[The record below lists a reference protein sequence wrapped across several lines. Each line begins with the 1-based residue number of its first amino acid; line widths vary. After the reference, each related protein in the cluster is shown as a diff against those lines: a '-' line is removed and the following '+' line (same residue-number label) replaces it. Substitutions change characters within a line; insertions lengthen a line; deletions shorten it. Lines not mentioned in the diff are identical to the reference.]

1 MTHTILGRFG
11 AAHGVRGW
19 LYLNSFTDPIDNI
32 FNYPKWLV
40 QHCDQWQ
47 TLHVEQKKIHN
58 EKCLVKIQE
67 INDRELARQ
76 YTHNN
81 IAIPRTSL
89 APLADGDYYWQDLIG
104 TKVITQEG
112 ISLGTIQSLM
122 ATGSNDVLV
131 IIGTRKH
138 LVPYI
143 DDILIKIDITKKEMI
158 VDWDPDF

>member
-1 MTHTILGRFG
+1 
-11 AAHGVRGW
+11 V
-19 LYLNSFTDPIDNI
+19 Y
-32 FNYPKWLV
+32 
-40 QHCDQWQ
+40 
-47 TLHVEQKKIHN
+47 VEQKKIHK
-58 EKCLVKIQE
+58 EKCLVKLQE

-76 YTHNN
+76 YTHNY

-104 TKVITQEG
+104 IKVITQEG
-112 ISLGTIQSLM
+112 IPLGTIQSLM

-143 DDILIKIDITKKEMI
+143 DDVLIKIDITKKEMI